1 MIPDGAPAVFF
12 VFFDNANLQWIDVDV
27 GQTVDQ
33 SLPLVDNDAF
43 EAVSPEIA
51 TPVIPAVVPAGE
63 VDFDVPYERRKTCQ
77 LGSLMRHVTFGHD
90 KIFAAENRMSVAD
103 MITQYFLTL
112 KRGVEGEYM
121 KTIIDRTDF
130 RRAME
135 NAQNTLRD
143 GTARWHPYDEVFED

>member
-1 MIPDGAPAVFF
+1 MAKTRLNIS
-12 VFFDNANLQWIDVDV
+12 L
-27 GQTVDQ
+27 DQ
-33 SLPLVDNDAF
+33 DLA
-43 EAVSPEIA
+43 
-51 TPVIPAVVPAGE
+51 
-63 VDFDVPYERRKTCQ
+63 DFA
-77 LGSLMRHVTFGHD
+77 

-135 NAQNTLRD
+135 NAQNKLRD
-143 GTARWHPYDEVFED
+143 GTARWHSYGEVFED